1 MTTTKTSNAKTK
13 VPLPNLPNNN
23 NTTQPWEQQPG
34 ESDLLYSYFTIY
46 KDIPT
51 HIRTVKKTWETL
63 KENKKNLNLNYLQ
76 QLAAEHKWQ
85 QRVRAW
91 DKHMSQLTISSKEMN
106 VKKMNDKHFNVGKTC
121 IDSLMGDLEDPELN
135 TVPVDKRAYVKQA
148 LIRGMEGAVR
158 IQRLALGESTSNTK
172 QVNEGINNL
181 MMVLTDSKKQ
191 LQKQQKKDVID
202 IEAEVIQTE
211 K

>member
-1 MTTTKTSNAKTK
+1 MTNTKTSNAKSTDHTAKSAKTTK
-13 VPLPNLPNNN
+13 
-23 NTTQPWEQQPG
+23 PWEQQPG
-34 ESDLLYSYFTIY
+34 ESTLLYSYY
-46 KDIPT
+46 QLYQDLPT

-63 KENKKNLNLNYLQ
+63 KEKDKHLNLNYLQ
-76 QLAAEHKWQ
+76 QVAHQHQWK
-85 QRVRAW
+85 QRVSGF
-91 DKHMSQLTISSKEMN
+91 DKRMAQLMVTSKESN
-106 VKKMNDKHFNVGKTC
+106 IKEMNDKHFNLGKTC
-121 IDSLMGDLEDPELN
+121 IDSLLSDIEDPDLDE
-135 TVPVDKRAYVKQA
+135 VPIDKRAYVKQA

-191 LQKQQKKDVID
+191 LQKQEKKDVID
-202 IEAEVIQTE
+202 IEGEVIRST

>member
-1 MTTTKTSNAKTK
+1 MTNKQ
-13 VPLPNLPNNN
+13 
-23 NTTQPWEQQPG
+23 QPWQQQPG

-63 KENKKNLNLNYLQ
+63 KQQDKNLNLNYLQ
-76 QLAAEHKWQ
+76 QVAHQQHWQ
-85 QRVRAW
+85 QRIKPY
-91 DKHMSQLTISSKEMN
+91 DKYMSQVAISSKESN
-106 VKKMNDKHFNVGKTC
+106 IRSMNDKHFTVGKEC
-121 IDSLMGDLEDPELN
+121 IESLMNDMHDPDLLN
-135 TVPVDKRAYVKQA
+135 VPIDKRAYVKQA

-181 MMVLTDSKKQ
+181 MMVLTDSKKE
-191 LQKQQKKDVID
+191 LLKHNKKTNDPID
-202 IEAEVIQTE
+202 IEHEVIRTE

>member
-1 MTTTKTSNAKTK
+1 MPKPK
-13 VPLPNLPNNN
+13 
-23 NTTQPWEQQPG
+23 PWEQQPG
-34 ESDLLYSYFTIY
+34 ESDIHYSYFNIY
-46 KDIPT
+46 RDLPT
-51 HIRTVKKTWETL
+51 HLRTAKKAWEKL
-63 KENKKNLNLNYLQ
+63 KEEGKELDLNYLQ
-76 QLAAEHKWQ
+76 NLSSEKKWKQRIRAYDSYMGKLVLA
-85 QRVRAW
+85 
-91 DKHMSQLTISSKEMN
+91 SKESN
-106 VKKMNDKHFNVGKTC
+106 IKEMNDKHFNVGKEC
-121 IDSLMGDLEDPELN
+121 IDSLRDDLNDPELN
-135 TVPVDKRAYVKQA
+135 NVPIDKRAYVKQA

-158 IQRLALGESTSNTK
+158 IQRLALGESTSNTR

>member
-1 MTTTKTSNAKTK
+1 MTNTKTSNAKSTDHTAK
-13 VPLPNLPNNN
+13 SAKP
-23 NTTQPWEQQPG
+23 QPWEQQPQ
-34 ESDLLYSYFTIY
+34 ESDLHYSYFVIY
-46 KDIPT
+46 RDLPT
-51 HIRTVKKTWETL
+51 TIRTVKKVKETL
-63 KENKKNLNLNYLQ
+63 HDNGKDLTHEYLRMVS
-76 QLAAEHKWQ
+76 ADNKWQ

-91 DKHMSQLTISSKEMN
+91 DKHTQSLMLTSKESTIKEMN
-106 VKKMNDKHFNVGKTC
+106 NKHANIANDCIDLVYDELMNDELKKA
-121 IDSLMGDLEDPELN
+121 DPN
-135 TVPVDKRAYVKQA
+135 KRPYLIQA

-191 LQKQQKKDVID
+191 LQKQQKKNDIID
-202 IEAEVIQTE
+202 IEGEVIQSE

>member
-1 MTTTKTSNAKTK
+1 MQTQKEALQKTPKPLPK
-13 VPLPNLPNNN
+13 VPKVK
-23 NTTQPWEQQPG
+23 PWEQLEQ
-34 ESDLLYSYFTIY
+34 ESDLHYSYFTTY
-46 KDIPT
+46 KDIPKPT
-51 HIRTVKKTWETL
+51 RTVKKATEI
-63 KENKKNLNLNYLQ
+63 LNDNGKMIGHDHLLNVSAKYN
-76 QLAAEHKWQ
+76 WQ
-85 QRVRAW
+85 DRVSAW

-106 VKKMNDKHFNVGKTC
+106 VQKMNDDHFNVGKEC
-121 IDSLMGDLEDPELN
+121 IESLMDDLNDPAIN
-135 TVPVDKRAYVKQA
+135 DVPIDKRAYVKQA

-191 LQKQQKKDVID
+191 LQKQQKKKDVID
-202 IEAEVIQTE
+202 IEAEVIRTT